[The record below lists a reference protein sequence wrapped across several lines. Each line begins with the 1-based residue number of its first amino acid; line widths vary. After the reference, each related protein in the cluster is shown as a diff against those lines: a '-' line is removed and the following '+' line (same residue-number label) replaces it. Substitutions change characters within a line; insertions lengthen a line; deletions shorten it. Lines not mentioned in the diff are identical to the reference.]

1 MMWRLY
7 AAAFELLE
15 RASRSPR
22 ATRGWTLN
30 ELKRRLSASVPTARE
45 REIVRLVLELVAL
58 GVLRRQGR
66 RYVRTRH
73 VAFVVGTLKRPR
85 RGFSLVTPEGE
96 IVRRK
101 YGDIR
106 VREPQVGTAQ
116 HGDRV
121 LVRLLG
127 RSSDTVWEGRI
138 ERVLDRAHALV
149 VGRFVRTPYAGYII
163 PLDERFP
170 YEVEV
175 APEDFLDAEDG
186 QIVVVELLRS
196 QAAHHPP
203 VGRVVEVLGRDGDP
217 GLDEEIVIRKYRLPV
232 RFSEAAQR
240 EAAARLSAEED
251 NTWKRRD
258 LRGWLTVTID
268 GESARDFDDAVSI
281 ERLPDGSYLLGVHIA
296 DVSHYVP
303 EGSALDAEA
312 YERGTSVYFPER
324 VLPMLPEVLS
334 EDLCSLK
341 PGVDRL
347 ALSVLMKLDR
357 RGELLDYELCESVIR
372 NRARL
377 TYTFVNEALAG
388 RARSLSGLVATL
400 REDAFPRL
408 VDALRT
414 MAELAQLLIARRQ
427 ERGAIDF
434 DLPEPIVLF
443 DDEGRIGGIVRAER
457 NLAHRM
463 IEEFM
468 ILANETVARHLT
480 ERRVPMIY
488 RVHEPP
494 DEERVAEF
502 IALVRALGFSVP
514 RRGLRDARDFQQ
526 LVRQFAGRRE
536 GGVLSLLLLRSFRPA
551 VYSTVNRGHFGL
563 ALECYTHF
571 TSPIRRYPDV
581 TVHRALRRVLRQP
594 RSAIRAKEH
603 HLLERIAE
611 HCTERE
617 RLADEAEREIIA
629 WKRARFMAE
638 RIGQEYE
645 GIIVGVKDYG
655 FYVELEEV
663 FVEGLVHVSTLTD
676 DWYVF
681 DPQRHALVGRRRR
694 RHFRLGDIVRVRVA
708 RVDVDHRLV
717 EFVLAD
723 GHPARAD
730 RSREASAGP
739 TLRKRR
745 SS

>member
-15 RASRSPR
+15 SASSTVGRSPR
-22 ATRGWTLN
+22 ATRGWTLS
-30 ELKRRLSASVPTARE
+30 ELVRRLSASFPMARK
-45 REIVRLVLELVAL
+45 REIVRLVRELVAL
-58 GVLRRQGR
+58 GVLRRRGR
-66 RYVRTRH
+66 RYVRVPH

-85 RGFSLVTPEGE
+85 RGLSLVTPEGE
-96 IVRRK
+96 IAQRK
-101 YGDIR
+101 YGEVR
-106 VREPQVGTAQ
+106 VRESQVGTAG

-121 LVRLLG
+121 LVRVLG
-127 RSSDTVWEGRI
+127 RSSKGASEGVWEGRV
-138 ERVLDRAHALV
+138 ERVLERVHVLV
-149 VGRFVRTPYAGYII
+149 VGRFMRTPYVGYVI

-170 YEVEV
+170 YEIEV
-175 APEDFLDAEDG
+175 APEDSLDAEEG
-186 QIVVVELLRS
+186 QIVVVELLRPS
-196 QAAHHPP
+196 AAHHPP
-203 VGRVVEVLGRDGDP
+203 VGRVIEVLGRDGDP
-217 GLDEEIVIRKYRLPV
+217 GLDEEIVIHKYRLPV
-232 RFSEAAQR
+232 RFSEAARR
-240 EAAARLSAEED
+240 EAAALLPIEGDAH
-251 NTWKRRD
+251 KRRD

-281 ERLPDGSYLLGVHIA
+281 ERLPDGSYVLGVHIA
-296 DVSHYVP
+296 DVSHYVL

-324 VLPMLPEVLS
+324 VLPMLPEALS

-357 RGELLDYELCESVIR
+357 RGELLAYELCESVIR
-372 NRARL
+372 SRARL

-388 RARSLSGLVATL
+388 RARSLSGVVSMLD
-400 REDAFPRL
+400 EDLLPRL
-408 VDALRT
+408 LGALRA
-414 MAELAQLLIARRQ
+414 MAELAQILIARRQ

-434 DLPEPIVLF
+434 DLPEPVVLF

-480 ERRVPMIY
+480 ERNVPMIY

-494 DEERVAEF
+494 EEERVREF
-502 IALVRALGFSVP
+502 LALVRALGFSIP
-514 RRGLRDARDFQQ
+514 RRGLREARDFQQ
-526 LVRQFAGRRE
+526 LVRQFAGQRE

-551 VYSTVNRGHFGL
+551 VYTTVNRGHFGL

-581 TVHRALRRVLRQP
+581 IVHRALRRLLRRP
-594 RSAIRAKEH
+594 RSAPRVRGTKT
-603 HLLERIAE
+603 LERIAE

-617 RLADEAEREIIA
+617 RLADEAEREVIA

-645 GIIVGVKDYG
+645 GLIVGVKDYG
-655 FYVELEEV
+655 FYVELEDV
-663 FVEGLVHVSTLTD
+663 FVEGLVHISTLTD

-681 DPQRHALVGRRRR
+681 DPQRHALIGRRRR
-694 RHFRLGDIVRVRVA
+694 RQFRLGDIVRVRVA

-717 EFVLAD
+717 EFVLV
-723 GHPARAD
+723 GLPEPR
-730 RSREASAGP
+730 R
-739 TLRKRR
+739 RR